1 MRNGIICAAA
11 AAAAAAEIISGNKL
25 HQLLYIAS
33 RYIEFYLRWNPPKK
47 KNKKIKVPSSYIHR
61 IKKRSRFGPLYLSY
75 WKAILISLPPLPM
88 CVVRKY

>member
-1 MRNGIICAAA
+1 MRNGIICA

-47 KNKKIKVPSSYIHR
+47 KKKIKVPSSYIHR
-61 IKKRSRFGPLYLSY
+61 MKNRSRFGPLYLSY

>member
-1 MRNGIICAAA
+1 MRNGIICA

-47 KNKKIKVPSSYIHR
+47 K
-61 IKKRSRFGPLYLSY
+61 IKK
-75 WKAILISLPPLPM
+75 
-88 CVVRKY
+88 

>member
-11 AAAAAAEIISGNKL
+11 TAAAAAEIISGNKL

-33 RYIEFYLRWNPPKK
+33 RYIEILLALESTEK

-61 IKKRSRFGPLYLSY
+61 MKNRSRFGPLYLSY
-75 WKAILISLPPLPM
+75 WKAILISLPM